1 MADQQLRAVLTLG
14 KYRVI
19 ERQADGF
26 RLSLGGTTEMT
37 VKFADNQ
44 LNYDVRSGDLLT
56 LYTEVF
62 IAPPK
67 VIQ

>member
-1 MADQQLRAVLTLG
+1 MNQIRATLVLG

-26 RLSLGGTTEMT
+26 RLSLGGTTEMK
-37 VKFADNQ
+37 VLFADMQ
-44 LNYDVRSGDLLT
+44 LNYDIHEGDLLT

-62 IAPPK
+62 LNPPK
-67 VIQ
+67 GH